1 MYLTPNKILLK
12 NRPFG
17 MAENGRKFTQAN
29 KNYKY
34 GFNGKENDNEV
45 KGEGNQQDYGMRIY
59 DPRLGKFLSVDPIA
73 NQYPELTTYQFASN
87 TPVQAIDLDGLEA
100 AVKITQVINDISDWV
115 TDFCT
120 FKNEIKSIDN
130 GTTNIKESVDKQIIG
145 PWNAPEIF
153 NSENPGL
160 VFAYRQAEGR
170 IQGVTGVNQINGG
183 VQSISAKL
191 QVVTQVTSGLSKPL
205 INKVTQNSVNTTTN
219 AGTKTYNLSEN
230 VPEWKATPSSNS
242 PNFIVDKSGQT
253 FPVPKGAKG
262 PTPVVNP
269 SGKQTGV
276 AFTGGT
282 GGQNGKVATMRI
294 MDPTLPKGKSPG
306 YPNGYIKYENASAPK
321 PQGVNPQSG
330 QTTSNTQSHYPIKNK
345 KG

>member
-1 MYLTPNKILLK
+1 MRQHSIIAKFSK
-12 NRPFG
+12 HPFG
-17 MAENGRKFTQAN
+17 MAMGNRKFVQGSS
-29 KNYKY
+29 KYLY
-34 GFNGKENDNEV
+34 GFNGKEND
-45 KGEGNQQDYGMRIY
+45 KDISFGEQDYGMRIY
-59 DPRLGKFLSVDPIA
+59 DGRLGRFLSVDPITKK
-73 NQYPELTTYQFASN
+73 YPELTPYQFASN
-87 TPVQAIDLDGLEA
+87 TPVRAIDLDGLEA
-100 AVKITQVINDISDWV
+100 AVKITQVINDISDWF
-115 TDFCT
+115 TDFIT
-120 FKNEIKSIDN
+120 FKNEIKSISD
-130 GTTNIKESVDKQIIG
+130 GTTNIKESVDKQSIG

-170 IQGVTGVNQINGG
+170 IQGVTGVYQISGG
-183 VQSISAKL
+183 IESISAKL
-191 QVVTQVTSGLSKPL
+191 QVGTQVAAGLSRPL
-205 INKVTQNSVNTTTN
+205 LNKLAQNSVNTTTN
-219 AGTKTYNLSEN
+219 AGTRTYNLSDN

-242 PNFIVDKSGQT
+242 PNFIVDKSGQA

-306 YPNGYIKYENASAPK
+306 YPDGYIKYQNASTPK

-330 QTTSNTQSHYPIKNK
+330 QTVSNTQSHYPIKNK